1 MIEYQ
6 NLDALDVRIETHRE
20 FSAAPDD
27 VEAEVLRVVLPH
39 VRTALLDAG
48 CGTGSF
54 LARLRTFS
62 DAWRL
67 EGVDTSPAAVTN
79 VNAAGR
85 ATARLAD
92 VADLPYPDGAF
103 DVTTARH
110 MLYHVAEPVSA
121 VRELAR
127 VTRPGGLVVATVNH
141 RDGLPRVVGLVTDE
155 MTKAGVEVRFT
166 AGSSDSDLLPEQ
178 LEQGGL
184 TEVSVRRCDNA
195 LVFPSP
201 EPLVRFAAAIL
212 GVYGMASDHPS
223 HALVVASIARR
234 ATDWFADNGGPW
246 IDPKGYTIAW
256 GTPSGIG

>member
-6 NLDALDVRIETHRE
+6 SLDALDVRIQTHQE
-20 FSAAPDD
+20 FSATPDD
-27 VEAEVLRVVLPH
+27 VEAEVLRVVLPDL
-39 VRTALLDAG
+39 RTALLDAG

-67 EGVDTSPAAVTN
+67 EGVDTSPAAVTQ
-79 VNAAGR
+79 VNADGH

-92 VADLPYPDGAF
+92 VAHLPYPDGAF

-110 MLYHVAEPVSA
+110 MLYHVAEPLSA

-141 RDGLPRVVGLVTDE
+141 RDGLPRLVGLVTE
-155 MTKAGVEVRFT
+155 ELARAGVQIRFS

-184 TEVSVRRCDNA
+184 TNVVARRCDNA

-201 EPLVRFAAAIL
+201 EPLARFAVAIL
-212 GVYGMASDHPS
+212 GVYGLVPGHPS
-223 HALVVASIARR
+223 HATVVEAIRGR
-234 ATDWFADNGGPW
+234 VTDWFASEGGPW
-246 IDPKGYTIAW
+246 IDPKGYTVGW
-256 GTPSGIG
+256 GTASG